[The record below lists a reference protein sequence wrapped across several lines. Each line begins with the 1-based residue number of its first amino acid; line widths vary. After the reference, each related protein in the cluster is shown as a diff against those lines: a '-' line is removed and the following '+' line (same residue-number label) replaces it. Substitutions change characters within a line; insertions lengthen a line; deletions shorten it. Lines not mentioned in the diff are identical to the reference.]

1 MVTSRAIADAL
12 LKRKKELAEKVKKLL
27 HKQYEPAVAIQPSKI
42 RNAGYGL
49 FTTRAVQKGEVK

>member
-49 FTTRAVQKGEVK
+49 FTTRPVQKGEV